1 MVNKFE
7 QKQVSSMI
15 SIGIT
20 LEIIEL
26 LTFHQ
31 KENKTELNI

>member
-1 MVNKFE
+1 
-7 QKQVSSMI
+7 MI

-26 LTFHQ
+26 LTFYQ
-31 KENKTELNI
+31 KENKTELKILNV

>member
-1 MVNKFE
+1 
-7 QKQVSSMI
+7 MI

-26 LTFHQ
+26 FTFHQ
-31 KENKTELNI
+31 KENKTELKILNV

>member
-1 MVNKFE
+1 
-7 QKQVSSMI
+7 MI

-26 LTFHQ
+26 LIFHQ
-31 KENKTELNI
+31 KENKTELKILNV